1 MTGPLEFTVSLFIEL
16 VGFDSKSRGAC
27 HKTDCGHSRTPQS
40 VAFMSLNLSAEAQR
54 NGEAGIIQLIHY
66 YRADSEEMQHRA
78 LRISSVICLVHHIV
92 LRSLIKH

>member
-1 MTGPLEFTVSLFIEL
+1 MLIETSDYMRFSNHDRTSGVHSLSLFIER

-40 VAFMSLNLSAEAQR
+40 VAFMFLNLSAEAQR

-66 YRADSEEMQHRA
+66 YRDDSEE
-78 LRISSVICLVHHIV
+78 
-92 LRSLIKH
+92 